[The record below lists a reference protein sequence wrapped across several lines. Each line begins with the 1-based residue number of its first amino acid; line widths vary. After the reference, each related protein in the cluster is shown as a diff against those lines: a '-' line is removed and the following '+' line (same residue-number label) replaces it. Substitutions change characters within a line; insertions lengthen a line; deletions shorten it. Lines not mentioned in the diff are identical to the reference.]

1 MDLIQVGK
9 AVFGKEITLPWES
22 NPGPSPI
29 RGGPVTILA
38 FIVCLFLAEDPFKSS
53 NISFDK
59 IEPSQQRLGCK
70 NWGTPGIE
78 QRWIWEK
85 TMQKRILRKVQQQS
99 AKKRKESPER
109 VRTMLVLPHTAMYTM
124 MHTAMYMVQYF
135 LACDSTDTCCP
146 VPPCILH
153 HHFRSS
159 LASGRCIYSFLETV
173 FVMKKAAPGTS
184 WMKTQPLW

>member
-59 IEPSQQRLGCK
+59 IEPSKQRLGCK

-85 TMQKRILRKVQQQS
+85 TGQCRRGFVGKCSSSRP
-99 AKKRKESPER
+99 RKEKR
-109 VRTMLVLPHTAMYTM
+109 VQKEFAQSLCMLFRTRQCTRCTEWCTRQCTWRRTL
-124 MHTAMYMVQYF
+124 Q
-135 LACDSTDTCCP
+135 
-146 VPPCILH
+146 CILY
-153 HHFRSS
+153 SIS
-159 LASGRCIYSFLETV
+159 LPVIPRIHVALFHPVFCITTSDQALPV
-173 FVMKKAAPGTS
+173 VAAYIHS
-184 WMKTQPLW
+184 